1 MVKGKLKDD
10 RHVDRDEDGEDKDK
24 IMFEVR
30 TQNQNLL
37 KAAIS
42 RKEKVYCSFFYHS
55 YVKNYKKIYV

>member
-10 RHVDRDEDGEDKDK
+10 RHVDGDDDGEDKDK
-24 IMFEVR
+24 ILYEVR

-42 RKEKVYCSFFYHS
+42 RKEKVYFVLCYIS
-55 YVKNYKKIYV
+55 YATNYKRICA